1 MSSLPKTVTRQRR
14 GCDLNPGRSAPE
26 STRLPSHP
34 IAMVKLSLFH
44 TVARNKVARIDRRH
58 SNDDKWSKNS
68 DKAAS
73 ASQAKGAGLSR
84 RRI

>member
-1 MSSLPKTVTRQRR
+1 VSSLPKTVTRQRR
-14 GCDLNPGRSAPE
+14 GCDLNPGPSASE

-34 IAMVKLSLFH
+34 IGMVKLSLFH
-44 TVARNKVARIDRRH
+44 TVARNKVARIDRRR
-58 SNDDKWSKNS
+58 SNGDKWSTNS
-68 DKAAS
+68 DKA